1 MTRLTKIT
9 MGLFAGLAMALG
21 SNAQTFVFDLS
32 TGVGG
37 TPMFPTSIAPTFPD
51 DTWQVQ
57 LPSSVIVTPRVCA
70 TFAGWAN
77 SNCSSWIS
85 SHIDGSGNPV
95 GTAPVGNYRYFTT
108 FNLEDCCRNPEGALL
123 RINSMGADNNI
134 IGMEVNGNSYIL
146 NPPPANDFNPLIGA
160 STINI
165 NGTDLVNGLNTLTII
180 VNNASI
186 YTGFNFCGNLTVYCD
201 YRTGLPD
208 TRSTAAPVTET
219 EDVADAP
226 RIFPNP
232 STGMFTLTLANA
244 TEGTVDVFDVLGKK
258 VRSLRLNP
266 NTTTYQI
273 DLAGYAK
280 GVYTINITTGGSTQS
295 KKVVLE

>member
-1 MTRLTKIT
+1 MIRLTKIPMT
-9 MGLFAGLAMALG
+9 LFAGLAMVLG
-21 SNAQTFVFDLS
+21 SNAQTFVYDMS

-37 TPMFPTSIAPTFPD
+37 TPMFPTSIAPSFPD
-51 DTWQVQ
+51 DTWLVQ
-57 LPSSVIVTPRVCA
+57 LPSSTIVTPRVCA
-70 TFAGWAN
+70 SFSGWAN

-85 SHIDGSGNPV
+85 SHVDGSGNPLA
-95 GTAPVGNYRYFTT
+95 TAPTGNYRYFTS
-108 FNLEDCCRNPEGALL
+108 FRLEDCCQKPEGALL

-134 IGMEVNGNSYIL
+134 IGLEVNGNSYTL

-160 STINI
+160 STISI
-165 NGTDLVNGLNTLTII
+165 SGTHLVSGTNTLTII

-201 YRTGLPD
+201 YQILSQI
-208 TRSTAAPVTET
+208 RSAAAPLTEP
-219 EDVADAP
+219 EELDDAP

-232 STGMFTLTLANA
+232 STGMFTLALPNPG
-244 TEGTVDVFDVLGKK
+244 EGTAEVFDMLGKK
-258 VRSLRLNP
+258 VQSLRLTP
-266 NTTTYQI
+266 DTHTYQI

-280 GVYTINITTGGSTQS
+280 GVYTLNITTGGRTQS

>member
-1 MTRLTKIT
+1 MKLTKIT
-9 MGLFAGLAMALG
+9 MTLFAGLAMVLG
-21 SNAQTFVFDLS
+21 SNAQTFVYDLS

-37 TPMFPTSIAPTFPD
+37 TPMFPTSIAPSFPD
-51 DTWQVQ
+51 DTWLVQ
-57 LPSSVIVTPRVCA
+57 LPSTAIVTPRVCA
-70 TFAGWAN
+70 SFSGWAN

-85 SHIDGSGNPV
+85 SHVDGSGNPL
-95 GTAPVGNYRYFTT
+95 GSAPAGNYRYFTN
-108 FNLEDCCRNPEGALL
+108 FRLEDCCQKPEGALL
-123 RINSMGADNNI
+123 RINTMGADNNI
-134 IGMEVNGNSYIL
+134 IGLEVNGNPYVL

-160 STINI
+160 STISI
-165 NGTDLVNGLNTLTII
+165 SGAHLVAGTNTLTII

-201 YRTGLPD
+201 YQTLSH
-208 TRSTAAPVTET
+208 TRSAEAAVTES
-219 EDVADAP
+219 EELDDAP

-232 STGMFTLTLANA
+232 STGIFTLTLTNA

-258 VRSLRLNP
+258 VQSLRLNP
-266 NTTTYQI
+266 NTGTYQI

-280 GVYTINITTGGSTQS
+280 GVYTINITTGGRTQS

>member
-1 MTRLTKIT
+1 MIRLTKIS
-9 MGLFAGLAMALG
+9 MSLLAGLVMALG

-57 LPSSVIVTPRVCA
+57 LPSSAIVTPRVCA

-95 GTAPVGNYRYFTT
+95 GTAPTGNYRYFTT

-134 IGMEVNGNSYIL
+134 IGMEVNSNSYIL

-160 STINI
+160 SSINI
-165 NGTDLVNGLNTLTII
+165 SGAHLVNGVNTLTII

-201 YRTGLPD
+201 YQGLPD
-208 TRSTAAPVTET
+208 TRSTKAPITEMEDSDAALHL
-219 EDVADAP
+219 
-226 RIFPNP
+226 FPNP
-232 STGMFTLTLANA
+232 STGIFTLALANA
-244 TEGTVDVFDVLGKK
+244 TEGTVDVFDVTGKK

-280 GVYTINITTGGSTQS
+280 GIYTINITAGGRIQS